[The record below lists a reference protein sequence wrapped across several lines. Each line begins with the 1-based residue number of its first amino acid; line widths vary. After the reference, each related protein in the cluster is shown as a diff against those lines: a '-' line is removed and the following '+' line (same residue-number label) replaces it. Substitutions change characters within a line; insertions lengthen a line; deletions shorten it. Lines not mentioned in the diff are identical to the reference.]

1 MIVTTGKDFGLV
13 YTGSKSRLLHYI
25 DYIIERH
32 PNKKYFI
39 DLFTG
44 GFAVSDY
51 ILTTRKSVK
60 VIANDI
66 NKGLMDLY
74 KKCFVEKEGIK
85 EIKDIAF
92 KFIGKDKFKEIT
104 DKESSYEDWYKVF
117 TRLIWAFGS
126 SIGKNIYAYNGVRE
140 ELMREVYTL
149 LETNNVK
156 PLEEFINKNKKEQ
169 YKDYITINIP
179 KRLLDI
185 DYKKQPFIKQSGVFT
200 IVKKVVDKVLEE
212 YSGSELQMDA
222 FTRLGAF
229 FKILEKGFVATYDD
243 LDIVN
248 SDKRLHLYNYSYDEL
263 ISKLPKKILDNA
275 VIYCDIPYNTETGTY
290 IYSEQGFN
298 YEKFWNWFKSIDIP
312 CYVSEYSVSG
322 IIDEKDYQVLKQDEI
337 IVKFTTSE
345 TRTYKAEKLFYNKH
359 KDYMPTLE
367 DMLFNEN
374 K

>member
-51 ILTTRKSVK
+51 ILSTRKSVK

-74 KKCFVEKEGIK
+74 KKCFVEENGIEEIK
-85 EIKDIAF
+85 EVAF
-92 KFIGKDKFKEIT
+92 KFIDKDKFKEII
-104 DKESSYEDWYKVF
+104 DDESDYPSWYKA
-117 TRLIWAFGS
+117 LISLVWSFGVMM
-126 SIGKNIYAYNGVRE
+126 GKPSYAYNKVRE
-140 ELMREVYTL
+140 ELLYTIHHF
-149 LETNNVK
+149 LETSDIK
-156 PLEEFINKNKKEQ
+156 PFQDFVNKNRKPQDKEP
-169 YKDYITINIP
+169 ITINIS
-179 KRLLDI
+179 KRIKNI
-185 DYKKQPFIKQSGVFT
+185 DFTKQPFIKQNLFYTSMKNI
-200 IVKKVVDKVLEE
+200 IVNDLGIDEDNFRMS
-212 YSGSELQMDA
+212 Y
-222 FTRLGAF
+222 FTRIGAL
-229 FKILEKGFVATYDD
+229 FKILEKGFIATYDD
-243 LDIVN
+243 FELESN
-248 SDKRLHLYNYSYDEL
+248 NRLHLYNYSYDEL
-263 ISKLPKKILDNA
+263 ISKLPKEILDNA
-275 VIYCDIPYNTETGTY
+275 VIYCDIPYNTETGTH

-298 YEKFWNWFKSIDIP
+298 YEKFWNWFKQVDVP

-322 IIDEKDYQVLKQDEI
+322 ILAEKDYQVLKEEKLG
-337 IVKFTTSE
+337 VSLSGGGTSSYS
-345 TRTYKAEKLFYNKH
+345 TEKLFYNKH
-359 KDYMPTLE
+359 KDYEPTFE